1 MASGVSGYFELAG
14 TMDFKARIYYSEE
27 YDLLSN
33 SSVLTITDLQVQDN
47 NWAGW
52 QYFLNGRIDV
62 NGKPVVSPSS
72 AIGNLFV
79 RPPKGNFTSVD
90 SRSKLPPPWES
101 ESIPHNDDGSKS
113 VTVSVQIQG
122 FTSGGGG
129 GSGWKIIGNEDIE
142 LATIPRESTIGATDA
157 NIGATS
163 IIAVTRKANQYTH
176 SIQYTFGSLGGY
188 IDPVWGISDKETRYG
203 ATSIPFLI
211 PESFYAQIPNAQ
223 SGKCTLICRTY
234 SGNTLIGT
242 GQTAEFKVT
251 AAREYCA
258 PEVSGSV
265 EDGNADTV
273 ALTGD
278 KSKLIRYAS
287 TAVCIISAT
296 SRNRSSIVQK
306 AIDGEVITGDS
317 RSIPAVERNAFLLS
331 ATDSRGYAN
340 QKTITANM
348 IPYVKLSNNASASRN
363 GSVSGDAKLY
373 LSGDYYNGSFGAEDN
388 ALQVKYRVA
397 GNDWVPV
404 SPSITGKRY
413 SVIVDLSGLDYR
425 KSYNIEV
432 DVSDKLNAKN
442 KSIVLE
448 AANPSFFWDKNKFQ
462 FEIPLRLAAGIEPF
476 LYYPGKAEQTEDNFN
491 AFLKKLLSGSSV
503 DTILPITFTV
513 NPAISENRYFGFVG
527 AFGNHQHG
535 GLLAWSY
542 NGTVAHKELRN
553 GVWSNTIL
561 EKYR

>member
-47 NWAGW
+47 NWSGW

-79 RPPKGNFTSVD
+79 RPPKGTFTSVD

-188 IDPVWGISDKETRYG
+188 IDPVWGISDTETRYG
-203 ATSIPFLI
+203 ATSIPFRI

-223 SGKCTLICRTY
+223 ADKCTLICRTY
-234 SGNTLIGT
+234 SGTTLIGT
-242 GQTAEFKVT
+242 GQTAEFKVA
-251 AAREYCA
+251 AARENCA
-258 PEVSGSV
+258 PEVSGLV

-278 KSKLIRYAS
+278 KRKLIRYAS

-296 SRNRSSIVQK
+296 PRNSASIKAK
-306 AIDGEVITGDS
+306 AIDGAAITGCS
-317 RSIPAVERNAFLLS
+317 KSIPAVERSTFLFS
-331 ATDSRGYAN
+331 ATDTRDYTS
-340 QKTITANM
+340 QKSITADM
-348 IPYVKLSNNASASRN
+348 IPYVKLSNNATASRN

-373 LSGDYYNGSFGAEDN
+373 LSGEYYNGSFGAVSNE
-388 ALQVKYRVA
+388 LHVRYRVA
-397 GNDWVPV
+397 GKDWVSV
-404 SPSITGKRY
+404 SPSVAGNRY
-413 SVIVDLSGLDYR
+413 SLVVDLSGLDYR
-425 KSYNIEV
+425 QSYNIEV
-432 DVSDKLNAKN
+432 DASDKLGEKN

-448 AANPSFFWDKNKFQ
+448 AANPLFFWNKKKFQ
-462 FEIPLRLAAGIEPF
+462 FEIPLRLIAGMEPF

-491 AFLKKLLSGSSV
+491 AFLNNLLFSGSV
-503 DTILPITFTV
+503 DTILPITFTC

-542 NGTVAHKELRN
+542 NGTVAHKELKN